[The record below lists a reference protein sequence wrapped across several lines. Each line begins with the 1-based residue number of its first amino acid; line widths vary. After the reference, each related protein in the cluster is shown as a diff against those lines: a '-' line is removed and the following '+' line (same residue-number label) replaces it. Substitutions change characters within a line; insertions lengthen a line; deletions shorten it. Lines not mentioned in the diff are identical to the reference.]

1 MNSKY
6 CAKKENEI
14 HKDQNGNVFICFAI
28 NGIGTMTRYE
38 VPIYGIHGIWKYENA
53 HVCLTYSKCK
63 DNIQLNIQ
71 QHIDFFAFNQDR
83 DLVCEKE
90 TKRYTMNINT
100 PSNVRKTG
108 LPN

>member
-38 VPIYGIHGIWKYENA
+38 VPIYGIHGIWKYEIA
-53 HVCLTYSKCK
+53 HVCLTYSKCNDK
-63 DNIQLNIQ
+63 IQLNIQ
-71 QHIDFFAFNQDR
+71 QYIDF
-83 DLVCEKE
+83 L
-90 TKRYTMNINT
+90 
-100 PSNVRKTG
+100 PSTEIEIW
-108 LPN
+108 